1 MEIDPTHKIS
11 LAIQHMV
18 QLINQDSGHLH
29 SLTVAARMHDL
40 AYAPQM
46 QASLEDILVAMQT
59 DLRKVLKVFYAH
71 VKEALDK
78 RIAIL
83 QQTRDTD
90 ETMETISNL
99 GSPVRAYTL
108 MLGDSD
114 DGIFLE
120 DSIIGE
126 GNSEEDRRVETNLET
141 SWRKEAEMLD
151 LQNRRVLN
159 ASMKEANNITES
171 AEKEAAEYRKL
182 TAEVVK
188 NAEKKGNFLMN
199 ASFAMI
205 ETAETQAKRIRD
217 NALTCYNME
226 EGKVREIKERI

>member
-1 MEIDPTHKIS
+1 MEIDPTHKIL

-18 QLINQDSGHLH
+18 RLINQDSGHLH

-59 DLRKVLKVFYAH
+59 DLRKVLEVFDAH

-99 GSPVRAYTL
+99 GSPVRASTL

-114 DGIFLE
+114 NGIFLE

-126 GNSEEDRRVETNLET
+126 GNSEEDRRVETNLEA

-151 LQNRRVLN
+151 SWARRVLH
-159 ASMKEANNITES
+159 ASWKEANNITER
-171 AEKEAAEYRKL
+171 A
-182 TAEVVK
+182 
-188 NAEKKGNFLMN
+188 
-199 ASFAMI
+199 
-205 ETAETQAKRIRD
+205 
-217 NALTCYNME
+217 
-226 EGKVREIKERI
+226 